1 MVLVPVEGRGG
12 GRAVGVPLRGV
23 VGAGVEGLR
32 APFPLLGLV
41 GGVAG
46 LVRLEPGAAV
56 PLPGAVGGR
65 GLRRDGRQ
73 RLLLGRPGGRVV
85 DAGVVGG
92 VVLGRVAVVVRVLVR
107 ARGPVAGVV
116 RARVVAAA
124 RHVAEEGVRGEARR
138 GVPGGVETGAVR
150 TGVKT
155 GGGVVAVRGEVAV
168 LGFLGAVRRVVRRG
182 GVGSRSR
189 GHGPRRVTVVHQL
202 LFRLDNRG
210 CQSSAA
216 TVPGGTRARQSS
228 AGFARAGNGHSAVF
242 RRTADAG
249 LALCSRFVRC
259 WWVLRCGPSSV

>member
-1 MVLVPVEGRGG
+1 MLLVGVRGG
-12 GRAVGVPLRGV
+12 CGGAVGVPLRGV
-23 VGAGVEGLR
+23 EGARVEGLR
-32 APFPLLGLV
+32 APFPLLGPV
-41 GGVAG
+41 GRIPG
-46 LVRLEPGAAV
+46 LVRLGPSAV
-56 PLPGAVGGR
+56 LPLAGGVGGR

-73 RLLLGRPGGRVV
+73 RLLLGVPGGRVV
-85 DAGVVGG
+85 AAGVVGG
-92 VVLGRVAVVVRVLVR
+92 LVLGRVRVVVRVLVR
-107 ARGPVAGVV
+107 TRGPVAGVV
-116 RARVVAAA
+116 RPRVLAAA
-124 RHVAEEGVRGEARR
+124 RHVAEEGVGGETRG
-138 GVPGGVETGAVR
+138 GVAGGVEAGGRA
-150 TGVKT
+150 GGIKT

-242 RRTADAG
+242 WRTAGTG
-249 LALCSRFVRC
+249 LALCSKFVRGC
-259 WWVLRCGPSSV
+259 WVMRGCVSSV